1 MRLSAGNGFMRW
13 PTLSWSSPE
22 SLAVC
27 SAFSRSQ
34 ACYMA
39 VETEVLFS
47 IRHVVLSFSSL
58 VSCCFYE
65 DSAKIRFSEEHCNS
79 RRLYLTSFIKTSHT
93 TRKDM
98 RWPLSCLS
106 VSRLFAFSG
115 GGSAVCSRL
124 VCLAIAAPVVQHGRC
139 KSAVGLCNVGD
150 FCRQSAWVYTVIR

>member
-1 MRLSAGNGFMRW
+1 MGLSARNVFMRW
-13 PTLSWSSPE
+13 PTSSRSSPE

-34 ACYMA
+34 ACYIA
-39 VETEVLFS
+39 VEMEVLFS

-79 RRLYLTSFIKTSHT
+79 RQLYLTSFIKTSHA

-98 RWPLSCLS
+98 RWLSSCWA
-106 VSRLFAFSG
+106 VSQLFALSG
-115 GGSAVCSRL
+115 GDSAVCLRL
-124 VCLAIAAPVVQHGRC
+124 VCLAIAVPVVRHGRC

-150 FCRQSAWVYTVIR
+150 FCRQSVWVYAVI